1 MADELLDDREKMPDA
16 VVCASDY
23 MALGLAAEL
32 ERRGVKVPE
41 DIALVGYD
49 TTDLNDERAI
59 PLTSVDIPAR
69 QDGIYVAD
77 WVDAKLSGID
87 PKPYKCRARIHW
99 GKSCGCKKCMDSAA
113 ADQAYSSKDSVR
125 VWNID
130 SQMGAY
136 DTYYNHLM
144 EDLLSQTDYSCLLY
158 TSPSPRDRG

>member
-1 MADELLDDREKMPDA
+1 M
-16 VVCASDY
+16 CASDY

-99 GKSCGCKKCMDSAA
+99 GKSCGCKSVWIRLLQIRRTAA
-113 ADQAYSSKDSVR
+113 RTVSGCG
-125 VWNID
+125 I
-130 SQMGAY
+130 
-136 DTYYNHLM
+136 LI
-144 EDLLSQTDYSCLLY
+144 
-158 TSPSPRDRG
+158 PRWGI